1 MKLTNKIL
9 KQLIREA
16 VFDYKSSLDRRQEK
30 YKGLDPAFQKK
41 LDPMLVHSD
50 PSVQA
55 QGHELVDTLTGYER
69 SGTEDIEGLKIFN
82 LGQLY
87 HMIPGLEE
95 MGRSDIRD
103 HKNFHDKLLQ
113 VLQSDTILLYLH
125 MHEPNDEQG
134 NRIDDTG
141 VIMPEDV
148 DNLYFYALH
157 AKPSVSMTQDLLFN
171 GLTVMAGGLDTLP
184 YEKAIID
191 YVIRHAK
198 NYAVD
203 VLN

>member
-50 PSVQA
+50 PSFQA

-69 SGTEDIEGLKIFN
+69 SGTGDIEGLKRFN
-82 LGQLY
+82 LGQMY

-95 MGRSDIRD
+95 MGRSNIRNYR
-103 HKNFHDKLLQ
+103 KFHDKLVQ
-113 VLQSDTILLYLH
+113 VLQSDSVQLFLH
-125 MHEPNDEQG
+125 MQEPSDEQG

-157 AKPSVSMTQDLLFN
+157 AEPSVGMTQDLLFD
-171 GLTVMAGGLDTLP
+171 GLSAMAHGLDPMP

-191 YVIRHAK
+191 YIIRYAK
-198 NYAVD
+198 NYHVD

>member
-1 MKLTNKIL
+1 MKLTNKRLRRI
-9 KQLIREA
+9 IREA
-16 VFDYKSSLDRRQEK
+16 VFDYKFALDKRQEK
-30 YKGLDPAFQKK
+30 YKSLDPAFREK
-41 LDPMLVHSD
+41 LDPMVVHSD

-69 SGTEDIEGLKIFN
+69 SGTGDIEGLKRFN
-82 LGQLY
+82 LGQMY

-95 MGRSDIRD
+95 MGKSDIRD
-103 HKNFHDKLLQ
+103 RKNFHDKLVQ
-113 VLQSDTILLYLH
+113 VLQSDTVQLFLH
-125 MHEPNDEQG
+125 MQEPSDEQG

-157 AKPSVSMTQDLLFN
+157 AEPSVGMTQDLLFD
-171 GLTVMAGGLDTLP
+171 GLSVMAYGLDTTP

-191 YVIRHAK
+191 YVIRYAK
-198 NYAVD
+198 NYHVD